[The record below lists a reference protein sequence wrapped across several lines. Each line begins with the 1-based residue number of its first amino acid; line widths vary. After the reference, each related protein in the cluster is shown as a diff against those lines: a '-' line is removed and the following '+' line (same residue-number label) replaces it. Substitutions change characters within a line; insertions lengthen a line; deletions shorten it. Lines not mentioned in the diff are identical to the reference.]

1 MAASPAGPTA
11 WWQKDTTPGVILIL
25 AAIGSFVLLNG
36 PVAAA
41 WQEFLKAPVQL
52 FLPGYTLDSY
62 VRGMVKD
69 ALMAVFFMYVGL
81 ELKRECIEGPFRDLR
96 QAALP
101 ALGAVGGMVAPALIY
116 LLVATHLHP
125 EASAEFT
132 RGWAIPAATDIAFA
146 VGILSLLGARVPL
159 GLRLFLLA
167 LAIAD
172 DLGAIL
178 VVAIFY
184 SDPPALVPLAVAGG
198 LFLAKIAL
206 NLRGVKSLAPY
217 WVMGVLLWFA
227 MAKTGVSPTLAGV
240 LTAVSLP
247 MYGPNGTKPLVAA
260 EHALKPYVQL
270 GIMPIFALV
279 MAGVPL
285 AGVDTSVLTHPV
297 ALGIAAGLVIG
308 KPLGIVTLSYV
319 GATLLKQSL
328 PCRLG
333 SVVGVSMV
341 AGIGFTMSLFVGS
354 LAFYGDPVLEAPI
367 RLGVLGGSVLSAVLG
382 LIVLAIFLPR
392 RQEAPMRP
400 DLAQMEESAE
410 DAGVLEDN
418 DAQSAPRR

>member
-1 MAASPAGPTA
+1 
-11 WWQKDTTPGVILIL
+11 
-25 AAIGSFVLLNG
+25 
-36 PVAAA
+36 
-41 WQEFLKAPVQL
+41 
-52 FLPGYTLDSY
+52 
-62 VRGMVKD
+62 
-69 ALMAVFFMYVGL
+69 
-81 ELKRECIEGPFRDLR
+81 
-96 QAALP
+96 
-101 ALGAVGGMVAPALIY
+101 
-116 LLVATHLHP
+116 
-125 EASAEFT
+125 
-132 RGWAIPAATDIAFA
+132 
-146 VGILSLLGARVPL
+146 
-159 GLRLFLLA
+159 
-167 LAIAD
+167 
-172 DLGAIL
+172 
-178 VVAIFY
+178 
-184 SDPPALVPLAVAGG
+184 
-198 LFLAKIAL
+198 
-206 NLRGVKSLAPY
+206 
-217 WVMGVLLWFA
+217 
-227 MAKTGVSPTLAGV
+227 
-240 LTAVSLP
+240 

-285 AGVDTSVLTHPV
+285 AGVDMSVLTHPV

-410 DAGVLEDN
+410 DAGILEDN
-418 DAQSAPRR
+418 DAKSAPRR